1 MGTHANAM
9 EKRGIQSDRGQI
21 NKKIKELNSQ
31 IENIEKE
38 NVKAISEFNELNKEE
53 KEKYR
58 FITLEEKEIIKKAEN
73 IVKKQLDREIIDS
86 SVNKLN
92 NIRRVFVDE
101 LNKLKFDPYSLKEDI
116 RLMKGWNSDIENHKK
131 QLEELPKNL
140 FGRYKDKSAAAEI
153 QEIIKIKEKSLE
165 NRGYKDKNTILIK
178 EKKLNDIEN
187 RINELNNNINAIN
200 KQVKILE
207 KSCKI
212 LDLKECRQFYSEYK
226 EQFPQAKYLSL
237 QGVRSIKA
245 VNEYCGYKVDID
257 KIAGIYQ
264 DMKKEFNSSGISG
277 ANDMLEIFEKAIK
290 TISYVRNYDEKLTR
304 ESEQQKE
311 LGKSRKKSR
320 DRGMER

>member
-1 MGTHANAM
+1 M
-9 EKRGIQSDRGQI
+9 
-21 NKKIKELNSQ
+21 
-31 IENIEKE
+31 
-38 NVKAISEFNELNKEE
+38 
-53 KEKYR
+53 
-58 FITLEEKEIIKKAEN
+58 
-73 IVKKQLDREIIDS
+73 
-86 SVNKLN
+86 
-92 NIRRVFVDE
+92 
-101 LNKLKFDPYSLKEDI
+101 
-116 RLMKGWNSDIENHKK
+116 
-131 QLEELPKNL
+131 
-140 FGRYKDKSAAAEI
+140 
-153 QEIIKIKEKSLE
+153 
-165 NRGYKDKNTILIK
+165 K

-187 RINELNNNINAIN
+187 RINELNNNINEIN

-277 ANDMLEIFEKAIK
+277 SNDMLEIFEKAIK
-290 TISYVRNYDEKLTR
+290 IISYVKNYDEKLNR
-304 ESEQQKE
+304 ESEQQKR
-311 LGKSRKKSR
+311 LSRSRKKSR